1 MKARNPSLDPGYAE
15 LCCTSNFT
23 FLRGASHPE
32 ELVSRAAQLGL
43 NALAITDHNSL
54 AGVVRAYSAL
64 KELRREL
71 GADAPLPRLVIGA
84 RLILRDSDTHW
95 VALPHDREA
104 YARLTRLL
112 TLGKRRAPKG
122 ACYLDLPDL
131 VQGCAGMSLIAV
143 PQASLKTSQPDIATL
158 KKHFPADVFIGVA
171 PRYDG
176 SDQRYFDACATL
188 AHRTAA
194 PMVAVGD
201 VLMHHGARRQLA
213 DVLTCLR
220 HNITIDQ
227 IGTRALPNAEKRLKP
242 EADMKRLFARHPA
255 ALRRTTQI
263 AARSSFCLSEL
274 SYDYPDEIADNE
286 TPQDRLARLASEG
299 LKVRYPKGA
308 PARAITQM
316 EKELALVKTLDF
328 PAYFLTVH
336 DIVQFARS
344 KGILCQGRGS
354 AANSI
359 LCYLLGITDVSP
371 ETITMVV
378 ERFVSEHR
386 GEPPDID
393 VDFEHERREEVIQHI
408 YAKYGRHRAGLCAT
422 VIHYR
427 PRSAIREVGKA
438 MGLSEDVTSKL
449 AGTIWG
455 SFEGQ
460 MDDDR
465 AREAGLDLSDPY
477 LRMVLKLASQ
487 MIGMPRHLSQHV
499 GGFILTERPL
509 TEIVPIG
516 NGAMPER
523 SFIEWDKDDID
534 ALRFMK
540 VDVLALGMLTCM
552 KRGLDLLAEHKDI
565 RLDLATIPAEEPRT
579 YAMIRKADTL
589 GTFQIESRAQMSMLP
604 RLKPRTYY
612 DLVVQV
618 AIVRPGPIQ
627 GDMVHPYL
635 RRREGLEP
643 VHYPKP
649 ELEKVLG
656 KTLGVPLF
664 QEQAMRVAIECA
676 GFTPGEADMLRKS
689 MATFKHTG
697 GVSAFE
703 EKLVS
708 GMVANGYDEDFAQRT
723 FKQLEG
729 FGSYGFPESHAASFA
744 LIAYASAWLKCWHPD
759 VFCAALLNSQP
770 MGFYAPAQIV
780 RDARDHGVEIRPVC
794 INASRWDC
802 TLEPTEDD
810 TRFAVRLGLRRVK
823 GLANAD
829 AATITAA
836 RGDRPFA
843 SIDDLW
849 KRAGVPVAAL
859 TRIAEA
865 DGFRAAFGL
874 ARREALWA
882 IKALRDEPL
891 PLFAAAAAR
900 EDGAGAE
907 CNEPPVALR
916 PMTAGREVVED
927 YGHLG
932 LSLRSHPVAFL
943 RANLSRRRIVTCRQA
958 MEERDGRWLE
968 AAGIVLVRQRPG
980 SAKGVCFITLEDETG
995 VVNLVVWPDLKEK
1008 QRKVVMGARLME
1020 VRGRVEYDEEVI
1032 HVIAHHMTD
1041 ATHMLSRLSDDAL
1054 RYELARADHV
1064 NSPLPSGKINPRDDL
1079 RDGAED
1085 PAGGRAI
1092 RPRDL
1097 IDELPGTGGHPRN
1110 VRIIPKSRDFH

>member
-143 PQASLKTSQPDIATL
+143 PQASLKASQPDIATL

-308 PARAITQM
+308 PARAIAQM

-427 PRSAIREVGKA
+427 PRSAIREVGKV
-438 MGLSEDVTSKL
+438 MGLSEDVTSAL
-449 AGTIWG
+449 AKTVWG
-455 SFEGQ
+455 SWGKKVDGSHAAQ
-460 MDDDR
+460 
-465 AREAGLDLSDPY
+465 AGLDLSDPI
-477 LRMVLKLASQ
+477 LRRTLIVAQQMV
-487 MIGMPRHLSQHV
+487 GMPRHLGQHV
-499 GGFILTERPL
+499 GGFILTETPL
-509 TEIVPIG
+509 LETVPIG
-516 NGAMPER
+516 NGAMPDR
-523 SFIEWDKDDID
+523 TFIEWDKDDIE
-534 ALRFMK
+534 ALGIFK
-540 VDVLALGMLTCM
+540 VDILALGMLTC
-552 KRGLDLLAEHKDI
+552 
-565 RLDLATIPAEEPRT
+565 
-579 YAMIRKADTL
+579 IRKCFDLIRAHYGHDLTL
-589 GTFQIESRAQMSMLP
+589 ANVPQEDSRVYDMLCKGDSIGVFQIESRAQINMLP
-604 RLKPRTYY
+604 RLRPRTFY
-612 DLVVQV
+612 DLVIET

-635 RRREGLEP
+635 RRRQGLEP
-643 VHYPKP
+643 VVYPAP
-649 ELEKVLG
+649 ADPHDPAELKKILG
-656 KTLGVPLF
+656 RTLGVPIF
-664 QEQAMRVAIECA
+664 QEQAMKVAM
-676 GFTPGEADMLRKS
+676 EAAQFNSKEANQLRKA
-689 MATFKHTG
+689 MATFRSTG
-697 GVSAFE
+697 TIGLLEDKMV
-703 EKLVS
+703 
-708 GMVANGYDEDFAQRT
+708 GRMVARGYDPDFATRCFNQI
-723 FKQLEG
+723 KG
-729 FGSYGFPESHAASFA
+729 FGEYGFPESHAASFA
-744 LIAYASAWLKCWHPD
+744 QLVYVSSWLKCHFPD
-759 VFCAALLNSQP
+759 AFCAALLNSQP
-770 MGFYAPAQIV
+770 MGFYAPAQLV
-780 RDARDHGVEIRPVC
+780 RDAQNHGVQVRAPD
-794 INASRWDC
+794 INFSDWDS
-802 TLEPTEDD
+802 TLEPISTGGW
-810 TRFAVRLGLRRVK
+810 ALRLGLRQVGGLRV
-823 GLANAD
+823 D
-829 AATITAA
+829 AAAKIMLARNEPYRDIPDLQTRAKISAA
-836 RGDRPFA
+836 HVRR
-843 SIDDLW
+843 L
-849 KRAGVPVAAL
+849 
-859 TRIAEA
+859 AEA
-865 DGFRAAFGL
+865 DAMRSLFID
-874 ARREALWA
+874 RRQALWEA
-882 IKALRDEPL
+882 KGLRDAPDL
-891 PLFAAAAAR
+891 PLFQDHADEGTEASV
-900 EDGAGAE
+900 
-907 CNEPPVALR
+907 PLPVM
-916 PMTAGREVVED
+916 PTCEQVVAD
-927 YGHLG
+927 YQTMR
-932 LSLRSHPVAFL
+932 LSLKAHPMSFL
-943 RANLSRRRIVTCRQA
+943 RKSMTKQGFVTTDQLLQARHGQKIKMAGLVLIRQK
-958 MEERDGRWLE
+958 
-968 AAGIVLVRQRPG
+968 PG
-980 SAKGVCFITLEDETG
+980 TAKGVCFITIEDECG
-995 VVNLVVWPDLKEK
+995 VANLVVWPKMMEAYRKTVMQSWLLLIEGYV
-1008 QRKVVMGARLME
+1008 QRDVEIIHVVAQHLEDKTDALARL
-1020 VRGRVEYDEEVI
+1020 
-1032 HVIAHHMTD
+1032 
-1041 ATHMLSRLSDDAL
+1041 ATASDDPP
-1054 RYELARADHV
+1054 RPPP
-1064 NSPLPSGKINPRDDL
+1064 SPVR
-1079 RDGAED
+1079 
-1085 PAGGRAI
+1085 
-1092 RPRDL
+1092 
-1097 IDELPGTGGHPRN
+1097 THPRQ

>member
-143 PQASLKTSQPDIATL
+143 PQASLKASQPDIATL

-308 PARAITQM
+308 PARAIAQM

-422 VIHYR
+422 VIHF
-427 PRSAIREVGKA
+427 RSRAAISEVGKV
-438 MGLSEDVTSKL
+438 MGLSKDVTANLS
-449 AGTIWG
+449 GQIWG
-455 SFEGQ
+455 TSNGGPDPERVKQ
-460 MDDDR
+460 L
-465 AREAGLDLSDPY
+465 GLDLSDPR
-477 LRMVLKLASQ
+477 LALTIKL
-487 MIGMPRHLSQHV
+487 IGEIIGFPRHLSQHV
-499 GGFILTERPL
+499 GGFVITKGRLDEL
-509 TEIVPIG
+509 CPIE
-516 NGAMPER
+516 NAAMDDR
-523 SFIEWDKDDID
+523 TIIEWDKDDID
-534 ALRFMK
+534 ALNILK
-540 VDVLALGMLTCM
+540 VDILSLGMLTC
-552 KRGLDLLAEHKDI
+552 
-565 RLDLATIPAEEPRT
+565 
-579 YAMIRKADTL
+579 IRKSFDLIAQHGGKKYSIASIPQDDAHTYDMLCVADAI
-589 GTFQIESRAQMSMLP
+589 GVFQVESRAQMNFLP
-604 RLKPRTYY
+604 RMKPRELY
-612 DLVVQV
+612 DLVIEV

-627 GDMVHPYL
+627 GGMVHPYIN
-635 RRREGLEP
+635 RRQGNEAVVFP
-643 VHYPKP
+643 SK
-649 ELEKVLG
+649 ELEDVLG

-664 QEQAMRVAIECA
+664 QEQAMQIAVVAA
-676 GFTPGEADMLRKS
+676 GFLPSEADQLRRS
-689 MATFKHTG
+689 MATFRRMGTIGQLRDKFING
-697 GVSAFE
+697 MLARGYENAFAE
-703 EKLVS
+703 NCFS
-708 GMVANGYDEDFAQRT
+708 QI
-723 FKQLEG
+723 EG
-729 FGSYGFPESHAASFA
+729 FGEYGFPESHAAAFA
-744 LIAYASAWLKCWHPD
+744 MLAYVSAWLKCHHP
-759 VFCAALLNSQP
+759 AAFACGLLNAQP

-780 RDARDHGVEIRPVC
+780 RDAREHHIEVRPVC
-794 INASRWDC
+794 VNTSEWDN
-802 TLEPTEDD
+802 TLEKRSDGSL
-810 TRFAVRLGLRRVK
+810 ALRLGFRQIK
-823 GLANAD
+823 GFREED
-829 AATITAA
+829 AGWIVAA
-836 RGDRPFA
+836 RGNGYPDPEA
-843 SIDDLW
+843 LW
-849 KRAGVPVAAL
+849 LRAGLSPAVL
-859 TRIAEA
+859 ERLAEA
-865 DGFRAAFGL
+865 DAYAGL
-874 ARREALWA
+874 GLGRRDALWA
-882 IKALRDEPL
+882 VKAIKGNAPL
-891 PLFAAAAAR
+891 PLFNDKI
-900 EDGAGAE
+900 EGEGIVE
-907 CNEPPVALR
+907 QPVTLPAMHL
-916 PMTAGREVVED
+916 GQEVVED
-927 YGHLG
+927 YVAMR
-932 LSLRSHPVAFL
+932 LSLKAHPMELL
-943 RANLSRRRIVTCRQA
+943 RPA
-958 MEERDGRWLE
+958 MTGLTPHDALPEVPLGPMAQRPISVCG
-968 AAGIVLVRQRPG
+968 LVITRQRPG
-980 SAKGVCFITLEDETG
+980 TASGVVFLTLEDETG
-995 VVNLVVWPDLKEK
+995 VSNVVVWKKVYAQFRRAVMTGRLLRITGHV
-1008 QRKVVMGARLME
+1008 QREGIVV
-1020 VRGRVEYDEEVI
+1020 
-1032 HVIAHHMTD
+1032 HVIAHSIEDVSHY
-1041 ATHMLSRLSDDAL
+1041 LSRLGHPMDDAVGITQPQADDAP
-1054 RYELARADHV
+1054 RSRTQPRAMH
-1064 NSPLPSGKINPRDDL
+1064 PRDQAKRL
-1079 RDGAED
+1079 F
-1085 PAGGRAI
+1085 P
-1092 RPRDL
+1092 
-1097 IDELPGTGGHPRN
+1097 
-1110 VRIIPKSRDFH
+1110 SRDFH